1 MEKVNALVNG
11 VNSIISH
18 FFDRKEEHIV
28 TVTEIA
34 NKNLDNIFDSLLEK
48 APKYAIAIAKSAK
61 EVEKAME
68 ELDEAS
74 AEVVEDPISPLADL
88 GAEA

>member
-34 NKNLDNIFDSLLEK
+34 NKNLDNVFDSLLEK

-74 AEVVEDPISPLADL
+74 VVVEDPSPIAEV

>member
-1 MEKVNALVNG
+1 MEKVNTIVNG
-11 VNSIISH
+11 VNLIISH
-18 FFDRKEEHIV
+18 FFDRKEEHII

-34 NKNLDNIFDSLLEK
+34 NKNLDNVFDSLLEK
-48 APKYAIAIAKSAK
+48 APRYAIAIATAAK

-68 ELDEAS
+68 ELDEAP
-74 AEVVEDPISPLADL
+74 AEVVEDTSPITDL

>member
-1 MEKVNALVNG
+1 MEKVNAIVNG
-11 VNSIISH
+11 VNLIISH
-18 FFDRKEEHIV
+18 FFERKEEHIV
-28 TVTEIA
+28 TVTAIA
-34 NKNLDNIFDSLLEK
+34 NKNLDNVFDSLLDK
-48 APKYAIAIAKSAK
+48 APRYAIAIATAAK

-74 AEVVEDPISPLADL
+74 VVVEDPSPITEV